1 MDDPAGSPRAWPASG
16 GASSAPGH
24 LPVAKPCLAPHC
36 LGGPGPHSLL
46 EGTVTRV
53 NPGRKCVEFLDRRM
67 LAMVVLG
74 GVLAALWAEPKFF
87 FFFKQLLYSRGPYSD
102 FQFSAFLWYLLWSF
116 GKAHLLWGYGQR
128 ATERPRLQVGSGW
141 VTVGARHGPWAVLA
155 QT

>member
-87 FFFKQLLYSRGPYSD
+87 FFLNSCFIPGALIVTFNSVPSCGIFCGALEKHTCCGDMARGPLRGLDS
-102 FQFSAFLWYLLWSF
+102 
-116 GKAHLLWGYGQR
+116 R
-128 ATERPRLQVGSGW
+128 
-141 VTVGARHGPWAVLA
+141 WALA
-155 QT
+155 G